1 MPIELEI
8 KCYAT
13 LARHLPPGG
22 KLELP
27 EGSSIGQVITT
38 LGIDPEEVKI
48 IFLNGVHASET
59 SVLANGDRVGL
70 FPPIGGG

>member
-1 MPIELEI
+1 MPMELEI

-27 EGSSIGQVITT
+27 EGSTVSQAIAI

-48 IFLNGVHASET
+48 IFLNGIHASEK
-59 SVLANGDRVGL
+59 SILEPGDRLGL
-70 FPPIGGG
+70 FPPVGGG